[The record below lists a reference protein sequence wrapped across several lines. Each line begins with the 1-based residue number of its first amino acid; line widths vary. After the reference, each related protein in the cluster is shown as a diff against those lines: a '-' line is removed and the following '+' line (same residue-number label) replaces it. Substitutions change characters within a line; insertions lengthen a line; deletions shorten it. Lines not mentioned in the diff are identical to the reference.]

1 MQGAR
6 PVFPKPSPR
15 KALDESPSARGKQS
29 KLLLVQGDDHRPSFR
44 QTCEKIQK
52 HDSHWN
58 LWIWP

>member
-1 MQGAR
+1 M
-6 PVFPKPSPR
+6 SPQ
-15 KALDESPSARGKQS
+15 ALEANSQS
-29 KLLLVQGDDHRPSFR
+29 FCWYKVWFNDHRPSFR